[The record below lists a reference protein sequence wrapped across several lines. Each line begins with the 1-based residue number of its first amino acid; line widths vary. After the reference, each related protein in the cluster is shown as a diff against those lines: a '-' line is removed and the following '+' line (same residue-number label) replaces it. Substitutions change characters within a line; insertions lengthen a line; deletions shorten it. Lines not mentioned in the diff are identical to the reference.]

1 MPAVAVSRL
10 SSTRRLLLLMLMLA
24 LSIGA
29 LFGRALWTMRAD
41 EWKFASATNANLA
54 LSLEQ
59 NVANTLGSIDRSL
72 DGMVGSLASAQ
83 VLALTPEMR
92 ARVLFDYS
100 LRTPVVASVL
110 VLDAQGVAVAQLN
123 PAQPGGDVAARNALA
138 AHRAAPLAG
147 LRIGRP
153 WKAEDAGAGSSA
165 GNGAGNG
172 ADGYLLPL
180 SRSFFDDQDRFAGVV
195 LVALRL
201 DAFAELLGLLELGPK
216 GAANLFHVD
225 GTLLARFPYRP
236 HSVGRSLAG
245 SSNMQRMQSSS
256 EGQFTG
262 IATLDGV
269 ERLYAFRHVS
279 DYPLILNVAEA
290 THTIFSRWRGNAW
303 LLGSFA
309 ALLMLACL
317 GLAALFVRE
326 LRRRQQIG
334 ARLQQAEHD
343 LRTILDN
350 LPSMVAYWNRD
361 LQNRFANQAYLS
373 WFGVAPEALPHTSL
387 PDLLGPKVYADSW
400 PYMQRALAGQRQM
413 FERHVVDAQGN
424 ERFSTVNYL
433 PDLQDGVVR
442 GVFVQSTDITD
453 RKRMEHDL
461 FEEKERMRLTLASI
475 GDAVLCTD
483 AKAHITYLNPV
494 AERMTGWQAFDA
506 AGLHIDRVAPMLL
519 VQGDATTPTSPLC
532 AALAK
537 AQALG
542 PTRGVVLQRRD
553 GQRLA
558 VQDSASPITD
568 VDGQVAGAVMVLHDV
583 SETVALAERMAYLA
597 HYDALTNLPNRV
609 LLRDRVEQALAYA
622 QRNGTSVAVMYL
634 DLDGF
639 KQVNDTLGHDAGD
652 LLLAEFARRLCA
664 AVRASDTV
672 CRQGGD
678 EFVVLLAGPSDAD
691 HTALVAEKILATCD
705 ASFDLQAS
713 SVRVGVSGGIALY
726 PSHGESFEDLSRHAD
741 AAMYAA
747 KRSGRGRF
755 YLYTSAA
762 TPPVCVVAQGQQG
775 DSEMG

>member
-1 MPAVAVSRL
+1 MPAAAIPRL
-10 SSTRRLLLLMLMLA
+10 SSTRRLVLLMLLLA
-24 LSIGA
+24 LGIGA
-29 LFGRALWTMRAD
+29 LFGRAIWTLRSE
-41 EWKFASATNANLA
+41 EWSFASTTNANLVR
-54 LSLEQ
+54 SLEQ
-59 NVANTLGSIDRSL
+59 NVANTLGSVDRSMV
-72 DGMVGSLASAQ
+72 GMVDNLASAQ
-83 VLALTPEMR
+83 VLSMVPEVR
-92 ARVLFDYS
+92 ERVLFDHS
-100 LRTPVVASVL
+100 LRVPLIASVS
-110 VLDAQGVAVAQLN
+110 VLDAQGRSVAQLN
-123 PAQPGGDVAARNALA
+123 PAQPGGDTAGRNVLA
-138 AHRAAPLAG
+138 AHRAAPSAG
-147 LRIGRP
+147 LRIGHP
-153 WKAEDAGAGSSA
+153 WKTDGAGT
-165 GNGAGNG
+165 GNG

-180 SRSFFDDQDRFAGVV
+180 SRSFADDQGRFAGVV
-195 LVALRL
+195 VVALRL
-201 DAFAELLGLLELGPK
+201 DSFAELLGLLELGPQS
-216 GAANLFHVD
+216 AANLFHAD

-236 HSVGRSLAG
+236 HNVGRSLAG
-245 SSNMQRMQSSS
+245 SPNLQRMQQSS

-269 ERLYAFRHVS
+269 ERLYAFRNVA

-290 THTIFSRWRGNAW
+290 TNTIFARWRSNAW
-303 LLGSFA
+303 VLGSFA
-309 ALLMLACL
+309 VLLVLACL
-317 GLAALFVRE
+317 GLAVLFVRE
-326 LRRRQQIG
+326 LRRRQQTG

-361 LQNRFANQAYLS
+361 LQNRFANQAYLR

-433 PDLQDGVVR
+433 PDLEGGMVR
-442 GVFVQSTDITD
+442 GVFVQSTDITE

-483 AKAHITYLNPV
+483 VKAHITYLNPV

-506 AGLHIDRVAPMLL
+506 AGRHIDDVAPMWLL
-519 VQGDATTPTSPLC
+519 VQGSEATPTSPLG
-532 AALAK
+532 AALAQ
-537 AQALG
+537 AQTLG

-553 GQRLA
+553 GQRFA
-558 VQDSASPITD
+558 VEESASPITD
-568 VDGQVAGAVMVLHDV
+568 VEGQVTGAVMVLHDI

-639 KQVNDTLGHDAGD
+639 KQVNDTLGHGAGD
-652 LLLAEFARRLCA
+652 LLLVEFARRLCA

-705 ASFDLQAS
+705 TGFDLQGR

-726 PSHGESFEDLSRHAD
+726 PAHGESFEDLSRHAD

>member
-1 MPAVAVSRL
+1 MPAAFQL
-10 SSTRRLLLLMLMLA
+10 SSARNLAALMLLLA
-24 LSIGA
+24 LGIGA
-29 LFGRALWTMRAD
+29 LFGRAIWTIRSD
-41 EWKFASATNANLA
+41 EWSFASATNANLVR
-54 LSLEQ
+54 SLEQ
-59 NVANTLGSIDRSL
+59 SVASTLGSIDRSMV
-72 DGMVGSLASAQ
+72 GMVGSLANAQ
-83 VLALTPEMR
+83 VMSLAPEMR

-100 LRTPVVASVL
+100 LRVPLIAGVS
-110 VLDAQGVAVAQLN
+110 VLDAQGRTVAQLN
-123 PAQPGGDVAARNALA
+123 PAQPGVDAAGRDALA
-138 AHRAAPLAG
+138 AHHAAASVG
-147 LRIGRP
+147 LRIGHP
-153 WKAEDAGAGSSA
+153 WKAEDTGAGAGA
-165 GNGAGNG
+165 DHGAN
-172 ADGYLLPL
+172 DYLLPL
-180 SRSFFDDQDRFAGVV
+180 SRSYVDGQGRFAGVV

-201 DAFAELLGLLELGPK
+201 GSFAELLGLLELGPQS
-216 GAANLFHVD
+216 AANLFHAD

-236 HSVGRSLAG
+236 HDLGRSLA
-245 SSNMQRMQSSS
+245 SSPNLQRMQQSR

-262 IATLDGV
+262 ISTLDGT

-290 THTIFSRWRGNAW
+290 THTIFARWRSNAW
-303 LLGSFA
+303 MLGGFA
-309 ALLMLACL
+309 ALLVLACL
-317 GLAALFVRE
+317 GLAVLFVHE
-326 LRRRQQIG
+326 LRRRQ
-334 ARLQQAEHD
+334 RLSVQLRAAEHD

-373 WFGVAPEALPHTSL
+373 WFGVAPEALRHTSL
-387 PDLLGPKVYADSW
+387 PDLLGPQAYAESW

-433 PDLQDGVVR
+433 PDLEGGVVR
-442 GVFVQSTDITD
+442 GVFVQSTDITE
-453 RKRMEHDL
+453 RKRMEHEL

-483 AKAHITYLNPV
+483 AQARITYLNPV

-506 AGLHIDRVAPMLL
+506 AGRHIDEVAPMAV
-519 VQGDATTPTSPLC
+519 VQGSVSTPASPLC
-532 AALAK
+532 AALA
-537 AQALG
+537 QARTLG
-542 PTRGVVLQRRD
+542 PTRGVALQRRD
-553 GQRLA
+553 GQRFD
-558 VQDSASPITD
+558 VEESASPITD
-568 VDGQVAGAVMVLHDV
+568 PEGLVTGAVMVLHDI

-597 HYDALTNLPNRV
+597 HYDALTGLPNRV

-639 KQVNDTLGHDAGD
+639 KQVNDRLGHGAGD
-652 LLLAEFARRLCA
+652 LLLVEFSRRLCA

-678 EFVVLLAGPSDAD
+678 EFIVLLAGPSDAD
-691 HTALVAEKILATCD
+691 HAALVAEKILTTCD
-705 ASFDLQAS
+705 TRFELQGS
-713 SVRVGVSGGIALY
+713 SARVGVSGGIALY
-726 PSHGESFEDLSRHAD
+726 PAHGEGFEELSRHAD
-741 AAMYAA
+741 AALYAA

-775 DSEMG
+775 EGEGGMG